1 MTRETIA
8 IVSGG
13 FKPLTSGHFFLI
25 EAASKIADKVILFV
39 STGDRIRKGEMPIF
53 WNDQMEKIWAKYLIK
68 IMPKNVE
75 VVFAP
80 NPTSEVFKT
89 LGAANDNIND
99 NNSYVLFG
107 DLEDTTKMYPE
118 KSLLKYFPRLME
130 NQQIIVK
137 GFDRQQNINISGTA
151 MRNFVANNDLKS
163 FIDGL
168 PAPARSHGKEIFNI
182 LHTSVDKIKT
192 PDEKPKKTKKK

>member
-25 EAASKIADKVILFV
+25 ESASKIADKVILFV

-53 WNDQMEKIWAKYLIK
+53 WTEQMEKIWAKYLIK

-75 VVFAP
+75 VIFAP

-89 LGAANDNIND
+89 LGAANDD
-99 NNSYVLFG
+99 KNNSNSYILFG
-107 DLEDTTKMYPE
+107 DLEDTAKMYPE
-118 KSLLKYFPRLME
+118 KSLLKYFPRLVE
-130 NQQIIVK
+130 NEQITVK
-137 GFDRQQNINISGTA
+137 GFDRQKNINISGTA
-151 MRNFVANNDLKS
+151 MRGFVANNDVKN
-163 FIDGL
+163 FINGL
-168 PAPARSHGKEIFNI
+168 PPPARSHGKEIFAI
-182 LHTSVDKIKT
+182 LHTSVNKTKT
-192 PDEKPKKTKKK
+192 PDEKPKKKK